1 MNCVD
6 PSLRVIDRSSGW
18 KFHIKSPALEK
29 FFADAE
35 RVPLPPVAGGKRVEL
50 PKLCCAGS
58 CGCAG
63 ACGCGGD
70 CSGCCESF
78 GKEALE
84 DSPNDSMA
92 LAPAG
97 LCCITP

>member
-78 GKEALE
+78 GKEAFHLPRV
-84 DSPNDSMA
+84 DVIM
-92 LAPAG
+92 G
-97 LCCITP
+97 LMGSIYWSFS